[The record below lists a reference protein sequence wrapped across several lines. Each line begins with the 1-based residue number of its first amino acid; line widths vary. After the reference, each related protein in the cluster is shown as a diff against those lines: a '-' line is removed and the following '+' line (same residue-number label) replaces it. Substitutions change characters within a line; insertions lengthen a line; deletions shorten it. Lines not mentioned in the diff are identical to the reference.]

1 MHDKQLIIAQKS
13 LSPTQFY
20 YILTLNRTRPS
31 RSSLSDHFLQ
41 HRRTDPMSNRS
52 DMSDRSDRSDQ
63 SDQSDQSDL
72 SDLSDQSAKSH
83 LL

>member
-41 HRRTDPMSNRS
+41 HRRTDPMPDRS
-52 DMSDRSDRSDQ
+52 DMSDG

-72 SDLSDQSAKSH
+72 SDQSANSH